1 MIEENIVVVAKKKSK
16 QGIYKDPEKRKLYKA
31 NHAKETALK
40 KKIKKIKDKKVVQ
53 SVEHNQSYLVIQF
66 NRLRQFYTDN
76 NLKDL
81 RNWMDKIQHV
91 NTDILE
97 IYTTSYDYEYEYQY
111 DRTSYKYSFEYEYD
125 RN

>member
-16 QGIYKDPEKRKLYKA
+16 QGIYKDEEKRKLYKA
-31 NHAKETALK
+31 NHAKNAALK
-40 KKIKKIKDKKVVQ
+40 KKNKNEI
-53 SVEHNQSYLVIQF
+53 EHNQSSLVIAS
-66 NRLRQFYTDN
+66 NRLRKFATDSN
-76 NLKDL
+76 MKDIL
-81 RNWMDKIQHV
+81 NWVDKIQHV

-97 IYTTSYDYEYEYQY
+97 IYTTSYDYEYEYEYQY